1 MDKPKVIVLW
11 GKGQRGKTTT
21 LNLLIE
27 KLISSGAAVLRGAP
41 ASNPEINCWVIL
53 EYQGRKIGIIT
64 AGDDEKTL
72 DYYFR
77 KLCIRCDVYICA
89 SRTKGSSC
97 QYIKNRFQ
105 DHLIVWQEKWSV
117 GIEGSRKTSVEDD
130 LRKDANEKQVK
141 GLIRTIDTL

>member
-105 DHLIVWQEKWSV
+105 DHLIVWQEKWSITEWS
-117 GIEGSRKTSVEDD
+117 GTIPAELTQ
-130 LRKDANEKQVK
+130 LQNDANEKQML
-141 GLIRTIDTL
+141 GLIDTIHAI